1 MGQNQAICPTGG
13 HWLQQIFSLLSITQ
27 TRIKITSWNFQH
39 LFITCL
45 CKFDKKNLAVAQ
57 SACQLRPISA
67 KILEVSSNSICWD
80 IWKRTRFKKI
90 HDREL
95 WPNSTILQVIAC
107 QQSLQVIARQQS
119 LQVIASQ
126 QSLHVFASHC
136 KSTFFCMSLH
146 VIARHCT

>member
-1 MGQNQAICPTGG
+1 MAKNFLSNLHRHVMNKCWKFQEDILIFVWIIEEWLKICCNQWPPHAQPHQKLASGG

-45 CKFDKKNLAVAQ
+45 CKFDKKILAVAQ

-80 IWKRTRFKKI
+80 IWKRKKMVRFWTYLSNLLEGI
-90 HDREL
+90 F
-95 WPNSTILQVIAC
+95 NI
-107 QQSLQVIARQQS
+107 
-119 LQVIASQ
+119 
-126 QSLHVFASHC
+126 F
-136 KSTFFCMSLH
+136 
-146 VIARHCT
+146 